1 MMNHNVSRSPAGR
14 HRSGARRPTGGGTRR
29 SHARRR
35 IGLSSIALA
44 VVFLVGLGLLLYPT
58 VSNWWNSRRQSQ
70 AIVEYTEQTSAM
82 DEAHVAELLEAA
94 RQYNAG
100 LAADEGRFTPT
111 PADTTE
117 YENLLDV
124 SDTGIMGYLEIPKL
138 DVSTPIY
145 HGTDASVLQ
154 SGAGHLEGSSLPV
167 GGKGTHTVLSGHRGL
182 PSSKLFTDLDDMEQ
196 GDVFMI
202 HVLDRT
208 LTYQVDQIVTVDPY
222 DMDDLAIDPDQDYC
236 TLVTCTPYGI
246 NTQRLLVRGHRIPN
260 RTAAQADAEPQ
271 AEATSP
277 IRIAVIAAIVVAVA
291 AIATVVTVRLVRHRR

>member
-14 HRSGARRPTGGGTRR
+14 HRSGTRRPTGGGTRR

-145 HGTDASVLQ
+145 HGTDESVLQ

-167 GGKGTHTVLSGHRGL
+167 GGKGTHAVLSGHRGL

-246 NTQRLLVRGHRIPN
+246 NSHRLLVRGHRIPN
-260 RTAAQADAEPQ
+260 RTAAQADAAPQ

-277 IRIAVIAAIVVAVA
+277 IRIAAIVAIVVAVA

>member
-14 HRSGARRPTGGGTRR
+14 HRSGARHPTGGGTRR

-182 PSSKLFTDLDDMEQ
+182 PSSKLFTDLDDLEQ

-246 NTQRLLVRGHRIPN
+246 NTQRLLVRGHRCPC
-260 RTAAQADAEPQ
+260 
-271 AEATSP
+271 
-277 IRIAVIAAIVVAVA
+277 
-291 AIATVVTVRLVRHRR
+291 

>member
-1 MMNHNVSRSPAGR
+1 MNHNASRSPAGR
-14 HRSGARRPTGGGTRR
+14 HRSGARRPAGGGTRR
-29 SHARRR
+29 SHARVRR
-35 IGLSSIALA
+35 IGLSGIVLA
-44 VVFLVGLGLLLYPT
+44 VVFLIGLGLLLYPT

-82 DEAHVAELLEAA
+82 DKAHVAELLEAA

-167 GGKGTHTVLSGHRGL
+167 GGKGTHAVLSGHRGL

-260 RTAAQADAEPQ
+260 RTAAQADAAPQ
-271 AEATSP
+271 TEATSP
-277 IRIAVIAAIVVAVA
+277 IRIAVIAAIVVAAA

>member
-1 MMNHNVSRSPAGR
+1 MWPNCLRPPANTMRAWPPTRAGSP
-14 HRSGARRPTGGGTRR
+14 H
-29 SHARRR
+29 
-35 IGLSSIALA
+35 
-44 VVFLVGLGLLLYPT
+44 
-58 VSNWWNSRRQSQ
+58 
-70 AIVEYTEQTSAM
+70 
-82 DEAHVAELLEAA
+82 
-94 RQYNAG
+94 
-100 LAADEGRFTPT
+100 

-145 HGTDASVLQ
+145 HGTDESVLQ

-167 GGKGTHTVLSGHRGL
+167 GGKGTHAVLSGHRGL

-222 DMDDLAIDPDQDYC
+222 DMDDPPSI
-236 TLVTCTPYGI
+236 
-246 NTQRLLVRGHRIPN
+246 RIRITARWSRAR
-260 RTAAQADAEPQ
+260 RTASTRNDCWCAGTAYRIGPPHRPTPSRRRRRRPPSA
-271 AEATSP
+271 SP
-277 IRIAVIAAIVVAVA
+277 
-291 AIATVVTVRLVRHRR
+291 

>member
-14 HRSGARRPTGGGTRR
+14 HRSGTRRPTGGGTRR

-145 HGTDASVLQ
+145 HGTDESVLQ

-167 GGKGTHTVLSGHRGL
+167 GGKGTHAVLSGHRGL

-208 LTYQVDQIVTVDPY
+208 LTYQVDQIVTVEPY

-260 RTAAQADAEPQ
+260 RTAAQADAAPQ

-277 IRIAVIAAIVVAVA
+277 IRIAAIVAIVVAVA

>member
-14 HRSGARRPTGGGTRR
+14 HRSGTRRPTGGGTRR

-35 IGLSSIALA
+35 IGLSSVALA

-145 HGTDASVLQ
+145 HGTDESVLQ

-167 GGKGTHTVLSGHRGL
+167 GGKGTHAVLSGHRGL

-222 DMDDLAIDPDQDYC
+222 DMDDLAIDPNQDYC

-260 RTAAQADAEPQ
+260 RTAAQADAAPQ

-277 IRIAVIAAIVVAVA
+277 IRIAAIVAIVVAVA

>member
-14 HRSGARRPTGGGTRR
+14 HRSGTRRPAGGGTRR

>member
-14 HRSGARRPTGGGTRR
+14 HRSGTRRPTGGGTRR

-182 PSSKLFTDLDDMEQ
+182 PSSKLFTDLDDLEQ

-260 RTAAQADAEPQ
+260 RTAAQADAAPQ

-277 IRIAVIAAIVVAVA
+277 IRIAVIVAIVVAVA

>member
-14 HRSGARRPTGGGTRR
+14 HRSGTRRPTGGGTRR

-138 DVSTPIY
+138 DVSMPIY

-182 PSSKLFTDLDDMEQ
+182 PSSKLFTDLDDLEQ

-260 RTAAQADAEPQ
+260 RTAAQADAAPQ

-277 IRIAVIAAIVVAVA
+277 IRIAVIVAIVVAVA

>member
-14 HRSGARRPTGGGTRR
+14 HRSGTRRPTGGGTRR

-145 HGTDASVLQ
+145 HGTDESVLQ

-167 GGKGTHTVLSGHRGL
+167 GGKGTHAVLSGHRGL

-260 RTAAQADAEPQ
+260 RTAAQADAAPQ

-277 IRIAVIAAIVVAVA
+277 IRIAAIVAIVVAVA

>member
-14 HRSGARRPTGGGTRR
+14 HRSGTRRPTGGGTRR

-145 HGTDASVLQ
+145 HGTDESVLQ

-167 GGKGTHTVLSGHRGL
+167 GGKGTHAVLSGHRGL
-182 PSSKLFTDLDDMEQ
+182 PSSKLFTDLDDLEQ

-222 DMDDLAIDPDQDYC
+222 DMDDLAIDPNQDYC

-260 RTAAQADAEPQ
+260 RTAAQADAAPQ

-277 IRIAVIAAIVVAVA
+277 IRIAVIVAIVVAVA

>member
-145 HGTDASVLQ
+145 HGTDESVLQ

-167 GGKGTHTVLSGHRGL
+167 GGKGTHAVLSGHRGL

>member
-14 HRSGARRPTGGGTRR
+14 HRSGTRRPTGGGTRR

-44 VVFLVGLGLLLYPT
+44 VVFLVGRGLLLYPT

-145 HGTDASVLQ
+145 HGTDESVLQ

-167 GGKGTHTVLSGHRGL
+167 GGKGTHAVLSGHRGL

-260 RTAAQADAEPQ
+260 RTAAQADAAPQ

-277 IRIAVIAAIVVAVA
+277 IRIAAIVAIVVAVA

>member
-1 MMNHNVSRSPAGR
+1 MNHNVSRSPAGR
-14 HRSGARRPTGGGTRR
+14 HRSGTRRPTGGGTRR

-182 PSSKLFTDLDDMEQ
+182 PSSKLFTDLDDLEQ

-260 RTAAQADAEPQ
+260 RTAAQADAAPQ

-277 IRIAVIAAIVVAVA
+277 IRIAVIVAIVVAVA

>member
-1 MMNHNVSRSPAGR
+1 MGL
-14 HRSGARRPTGGGTRR
+14 GG

-44 VVFLVGLGLLLYPT
+44 VVFLIGLGLLLYPT

-82 DEAHVAELLEAA
+82 DEAHVSELLEAA
-94 RQYNAG
+94 RQYNEG

-117 YENLLDV
+117 YEHLLDV

-222 DMDDLAIDPDQDYC
+222 DMDDLANRS
-236 TLVTCTPYGI
+236 GSG
-246 NTQRLLVRGHRIPN
+246 LLHAGHVH
-260 RTAAQADAEPQ
+260 A
-271 AEATSP
+271 
-277 IRIAVIAAIVVAVA
+277 
-291 AIATVVTVRLVRHRR
+291 VRHQHATTAGARAPHTEPDRRTGRRRARRRRRRPPSASP

>member
-14 HRSGARRPTGGGTRR
+14 HRSGTRRPTGGGTRR

-145 HGTDASVLQ
+145 HGTDESVLQ

-167 GGKGTHTVLSGHRGL
+167 GGKGTHAVLSGHRGL

-260 RTAAQADAEPQ
+260 RTAAQADAAPQ

-277 IRIAVIAAIVVAVA
+277 IRIAVIVAIVVAVA

>member
-14 HRSGARRPTGGGTRR
+14 HRSGTRRPTGGGTRR

-145 HGTDASVLQ
+145 HGTDESVLQ

-167 GGKGTHTVLSGHRGL
+167 GGKGTHAVLSGHRGL

-277 IRIAVIAAIVVAVA
+277 IRIAVIAAIVIAVA

>member
-44 VVFLVGLGLLLYPT
+44 VVFLIGLGLLLYPT
-58 VSNWWNSRRQSQ
+58 VSIWWNSRRQSQ

-145 HGTDASVLQ
+145 HGTDESVLQ

-167 GGKGTHTVLSGHRGL
+167 GGKGTHAVLSGHRGL

>member
-14 HRSGARRPTGGGTRR
+14 HRSGTRRPTGGGTRR

-138 DVSTPIY
+138 DVSMPIY

-260 RTAAQADAEPQ
+260 RTAAQADAAPQ

-277 IRIAVIAAIVVAVA
+277 IRIAVIVAIVVAVV

>member
-14 HRSGARRPTGGGTRR
+14 HRSGTRRPTGGGTRR

-100 LAADEGRFTPT
+100 LATDEGRFTPT

-145 HGTDASVLQ
+145 HGTDESVLQ

-167 GGKGTHTVLSGHRGL
+167 GGKGTHAVLSGHRGL

>member
-14 HRSGARRPTGGGTRR
+14 HRSGTRRPTGGGTRR

-145 HGTDASVLQ
+145 HGTDESVLQ

-167 GGKGTHTVLSGHRGL
+167 GGKGTHAVLSGHRGL

>member
-14 HRSGARRPTGGGTRR
+14 HRSGTRRPTGGGTRR

-117 YENLLDV
+117 YEHLLDV

-182 PSSKLFTDLDDMEQ
+182 PSSKLFTDLDDLEQ

-222 DMDDLAIDPDQDYC
+222 DMDDLAIDPNQDYC

-260 RTAAQADAEPQ
+260 RTAAQADAAPQ

-277 IRIAVIAAIVVAVA
+277 IRIAVIVAIVVAVA

>member
-14 HRSGARRPTGGGTRR
+14 HRSGTRRPTGGGTRR

-117 YENLLDV
+117 YEHLLDV

-138 DVSTPIY
+138 DVSMPIY

>member
-14 HRSGARRPTGGGTRR
+14 HRSGTRRPTGGGTRR

-82 DEAHVAELLEAA
+82 DKDQVAELLEAA

-138 DVSTPIY
+138 DVSMPIY

-182 PSSKLFTDLDDMEQ
+182 PSSKLFTDLDDLEQ

-222 DMDDLAIDPDQDYC
+222 DMDDLAIDPNQDYC

-260 RTAAQADAEPQ
+260 RTAAQADAAPQ

-277 IRIAVIAAIVVAVA
+277 IRIAVIVAIVVAVA

>member
-14 HRSGARRPTGGGTRR
+14 HRSGTRRPTGGGTRR

-202 HVLDRT
+202 HVLDQT

-260 RTAAQADAEPQ
+260 RTAAQADAAPQ
-271 AEATSP
+271 TEATSP
-277 IRIAVIAAIVVAVA
+277 IRIAVIAAIVVAAA

>member
-44 VVFLVGLGLLLYPT
+44 VVFLIGLGLLLYPT

-145 HGTDASVLQ
+145 HGTDESVLQ

-167 GGKGTHTVLSGHRGL
+167 GGKGTHAVLSGHRGL

>member
-44 VVFLVGLGLLLYPT
+44 VVFLIGLGLLLYPT

-167 GGKGTHTVLSGHRGL
+167 GGKGTHAVLSGHRGL

>member
-14 HRSGARRPTGGGTRR
+14 HRSGTRRPTGGGTRR

>member
-14 HRSGARRPTGGGTRR
+14 HRSGTRRPTAGGTRR

-44 VVFLVGLGLLLYPT
+44 VVFLIGLGLLLYPT

-94 RQYNAG
+94 RQYNEG

-145 HGTDASVLQ
+145 HGTDESVLQ

-167 GGKGTHTVLSGHRGL
+167 GGKGTHAVLSGHRGL

-260 RTAAQADAEPQ
+260 RTAAQADAAPQ

-277 IRIAVIAAIVVAVA
+277 IRIAVIVAIGVAVA

>member
-14 HRSGARRPTGGGTRR
+14 HRSGTRRPTGGGTRR

-145 HGTDASVLQ
+145 HGTDESVLQ

-167 GGKGTHTVLSGHRGL
+167 GGKGTHAVLSGHRGL
-182 PSSKLFTDLDDMEQ
+182 PSSKLFTDLDDLEQ

-222 DMDDLAIDPDQDYC
+222 DMDDLAIDPNQDYC

-260 RTAAQADAEPQ
+260 RTAAQADAAPQ

-277 IRIAVIAAIVVAVA
+277 IRIAAIVAIVVAVA

>member
-14 HRSGARRPTGGGTRR
+14 HRSGTRRPTGGGTRR

-35 IGLSSIALA
+35 IGLSGIALA
-44 VVFLVGLGLLLYPT
+44 VVFLIGLGLLLYPT
-58 VSNWWNSRRQSQ
+58 VSNWWNTMHQSR
-70 AIVEYTEQTSAM
+70 AITEYTEQTSAM

-94 RQYNAG
+94 HQYNAG

-167 GGKGTHTVLSGHRGL
+167 GGKGTHAVLSGHRGL

>member
-14 HRSGARRPTGGGTRR
+14 HRSGTRRPTGGGTRR

-167 GGKGTHTVLSGHRGL
+167 DGKGTHTVLSGHRGL
-182 PSSKLFTDLDDMEQ
+182 PSSKLFTDLDDLEQ

-246 NTQRLLVRGHRIPN
+246 NTQRLLVRGHRILN
-260 RTAAQADAEPQ
+260 RTAAQADAAPQ

-277 IRIAVIAAIVVAVA
+277 IRIAVIVAIVVAVA